1 MNAPVLVRAYTSTI
15 DSSPNP
21 TRIRSREVEALPA
34 VSSYAFADILRSVDC
49 SDFQS
54 AIDGIAELCA
64 KNRMSLSDEYASHMP
79 PLGEI
84 TAASSVAV
92 RPHLS
97 RPGLRRPLTSVPE
110 ASSSSSE
117 SSRKSMR
124 KRAIFGFRRQ
134 QYQVGNTVRQIRIGS
149 MGRTVSVGSTVA
161 LAANEDTHSDGL
173 GITSSLPADQQR
185 LQRPTAQRTGS
196 DAMTSLQRL
205 LGHSETVTSG

>member
-1 MNAPVLVRAYTSTI
+1 MDAPVLVRAYTGTT
-15 DSSPNP
+15 SSA
-21 TRIRSREVEALPA
+21 SRTHRAGSHETQALPP
-34 VSSYAFADILRSVDC
+34 VSSYAFADILRSADC
-49 SDFQS
+49 PDFQN
-54 AIDGIAELCA
+54 AIGGIAELCA
-64 KNRMSLSDEYASHMP
+64 KNRMSLADEYASHMP

-84 TAASSVAV
+84 TAASSVAA

-97 RPGLRRPLTSVPE
+97 RPGIRRPLTSVPE

-117 SSRKSMR
+117 SSRKSLR

-134 QYQVGNTVRQIRIGS
+134 QYQVGDSVRQIRIGS
-149 MGRTVSVGSTVA
+149 MGRMVSAGSTVA